1 LSEGRRERERETE
14 MKKMTQALTAA
25 LMARNVVAVVECYA
39 GEGWKVTVDT
49 VAATFA
55 AEDVAREFGA
65 KFGIDVVVAL

>member
-1 LSEGRRERERETE
+1 
-14 MKKMTQALTAA
+14 
-25 LMARNVVAVVECYA
+25 MARNVVAVVECYA